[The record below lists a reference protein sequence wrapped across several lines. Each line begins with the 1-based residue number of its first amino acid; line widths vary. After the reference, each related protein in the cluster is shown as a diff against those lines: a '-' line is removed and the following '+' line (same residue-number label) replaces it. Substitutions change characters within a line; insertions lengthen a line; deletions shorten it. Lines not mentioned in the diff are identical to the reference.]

1 MIRLLVQ
8 FAFMAPPPADSSP
21 TPEELASNAIAGASD
36 DLLLLRRVVR
46 RAAGLH
52 VPAGGNDAIGTIFR
66 VGGVSALVAAYMCW
80 QMRKKKRAAMAGLH
94 A

>member
-1 MIRLLVQ
+1 M
-8 FAFMAPPPADSSP
+8 AAPPPADLP
-21 TPEELASNAIAGASD
+21 TPEELAAAAIAGSSD
-36 DLLLLRRVVR
+36 DLLLLRRIVR

-66 VGGVSALVAAYMCW
+66 VGGVSALIAAYMCW